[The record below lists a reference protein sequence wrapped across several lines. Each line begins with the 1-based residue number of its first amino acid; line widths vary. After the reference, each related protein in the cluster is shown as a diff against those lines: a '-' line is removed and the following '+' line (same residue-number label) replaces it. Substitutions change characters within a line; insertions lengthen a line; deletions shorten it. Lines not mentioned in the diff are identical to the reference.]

1 MNTITSVVKRHP
13 LTAFFVLSYTFSWLP
28 WLLGSLAPAIAP
40 FVSYPFFTPG
50 PLLAA
55 LVVIPIAQ
63 GRAGLRVLGAG
74 MLKWRV
80 GWRWYALALG
90 LPLVVALGAAV
101 LNALLGAPVP
111 ALAQLGPFYMPFL
124 AFAVRLINPSDG
136 PLGEEPGWRGFAQ
149 PGLQAGRSPLAATL
163 ILALLVTGWHLPLAL
178 ASGIDQLPPIDL
190 LATIAVT
197 FWYAWLFNRTGGSA
211 LMTLVAHAAEGV
223 FFQVALAGFAG
234 ANATRIVW
242 LYSALWCAVAI
253 GVVIFDRSAWRSH
266 MPAAPANVKA
276 VPGIS

>member
-1 MNTITSVVKRHP
+1 MNSIAAWIKRRP
-13 LTAFFVLSYTFSWLP
+13 LTAFFVLAYTISWLP

-55 LVVIPIAQ
+55 LIVIPITQ
-63 GRAGLRVLGAG
+63 GRAGLRALGAS

-80 GWRWYALALG
+80 GWHWYALGVG
-90 LPLVVALGAAV
+90 LPLAVALGAVA

-111 ALAQLGPFYMPFL
+111 ALAQLGPFSMPFL

-149 PGLQAGRSPLAATL
+149 PGLQARRSPLAATL

-178 ASGIDQLPPIDL
+178 ASGIDQLPPIAL
-190 LATIAVT
+190 VATIAVT

-223 FFQVALAGFAG
+223 FLHVAMAGFAG
-234 ANATRIVW
+234 ADATRLIW
-242 LYSALWCAVAI
+242 LYTALWSAAAI
-253 GVVIFDRSAWRSH
+253 GLVIVDRSAWRSR
-266 MPAAPANVKA
+266 MPAAPANA
-276 VPGIS
+276 ETVPGIP